1 MAYFVSQR
9 TNEFGVRLVLGAHPW
24 MVASDVVK
32 DALAVT
38 LTGTAVGLLAAIPVA
53 AVLGDGLLST
63 ISWADPVAPAAV
75 AALLVGVALVA
86 TLAPAWRV
94 FRIDPVDAL
103 RQE

>member
-1 MAYFVSQR
+1 
-9 TNEFGVRLVLGAHPW
+9 
-24 MVASDVVK
+24 
-32 DALAVT
+32 
-38 LTGTAVGLLAAIPVA
+38 
-53 AVLGDGLLST
+53 LST